1 MPATAAG
8 DGNNNRQRRPDEN
21 YAMTGEPA
29 TTTLSAELYARAVK
43 VLPGGVN
50 SPVRAMRSIGRDPL
64 FIQSGSGYELTDV
77 DGNKFIDYV
86 CSWGPLIL
94 GHADPQVVD
103 AVQATAARGTSFG
116 APVPGEIE
124 LAEQIADRVPSV
136 EMVRMTSS
144 GTEAAMSAV
153 RLARAATGR
162 DKILKFAGAYHGH
175 SDSLLVEAGSGLAT
189 LAVPGSPGVTTGA
202 SNDTVVVPWNDR
214 EALAAASDEH
224 QFAALFAEPAPAN
237 MGLVPPDAG
246 FLGYLRECA
255 NANGALLVF
264 DEVISGFRVARGGYQ
279 QLAGV
284 TPDLT
289 VLGKIVGGG
298 LPAAAYGGSRALLEN
313 ISPAGNVYQAG
324 TLSGNPLAMAAGIA
338 TLAKLDDDAYATLA
352 LRTDELA
359 QGMRD
364 AAAAAGVPV
373 TVVSECGLLTVFFAA
388 SAPRDFEAAQASDL
402 DAHAAWVRALL
413 DRGVYAPPSQFEAWF
428 PSIAHDQGAIERT
441 LAAASAAFA
450 EVAAR

>member
-1 MPATAAG
+1 MG
-8 DGNNNRQRRPDEN
+8 SSLEL
-21 YAMTGEPA
+21 E
-29 TTTLSAELYARAVK
+29 TTKSADLYARAVE

-64 FIQSGSGYELTDV
+64 FVDHASGCTLTDV
-77 DGNKFIDYV
+77 DGNDFIDYV

-94 GHADPQVVD
+94 GHADPDVIAAVKNAAD
-103 AVQATAARGTSFG
+103 AGTSYG
-116 APVPGEIE
+116 APAPVEVE
-124 LAEQIADRVPSV
+124 LAEQIAARIDSV

-175 SDSLLVEAGSGLAT
+175 SDSLLVDAGSGLAT

-202 SNDTVVVPWNDR
+202 SNDTIVVPWNDR
-214 EALAAASDEH
+214 EALAAACDQYE
-224 QFAALFAEPAPAN
+224 FAALFAEPLPAN
-237 MGLVPPDAG
+237 MGLVEPDEG
-246 FLGYLRECA
+246 FLQLLRELA
-255 NANGALLVF
+255 DANGALLVF

-279 QLAGV
+279 QLASV
-284 TPDLT
+284 TPDIT
-289 VLGKIVGGG
+289 VMGKIVGGG
-298 LPAAAYGGSRALLEN
+298 LPAAAYAGSKELLEN

-338 TLAKLDDDAYATLA
+338 TLAKLDDVAYAALA
-352 LRTDELA
+352 KTTDELA
-359 QGMRD
+359 EGLR
-364 AAAAAGVPV
+364 AAAADAGVPV
-373 TVVSECGLLTVFFAA
+373 SVVSECGLITTFFAE
-388 SAPRDFEAAQASDL
+388 SAPNNYEQAKACDL
-402 DAHAAWVRALL
+402 EAHAAWCRALL

-428 PSIAHDQGAIERT
+428 PSLAHDGTAVERT
-441 LAAASAAFA
+441 LESALAAFK